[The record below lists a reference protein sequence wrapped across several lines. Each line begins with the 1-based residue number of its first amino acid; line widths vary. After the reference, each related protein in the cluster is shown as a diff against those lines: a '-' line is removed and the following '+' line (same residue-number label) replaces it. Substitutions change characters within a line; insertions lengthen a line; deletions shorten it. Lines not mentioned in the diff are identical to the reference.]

1 MLGKDQV
8 MCSRYFWCITL
19 LLLCHVQ
26 MEAQLLTNAL
36 PVPDRNEPSA
46 QQTQQQPAD
55 SSHAAPPAQLPDD
68 PSRQVLPVAHPEPA
82 PPVGLPV
89 RWEAKQQTRVG
100 DVSTLTGEVVMYY
113 KDYILHAD
121 KVIYH
126 QDTSIVEAEGHLQL
140 NGGPDDAVVTATHGE
155 MHLDDH
161 TGAFYDV
168 TGTFGVR
175 HVGHVIIYST
185 ADPFIFQG
193 RVLLQ
198 TGERAYRIVDGSMTS
213 CRLPKPDWQLI
224 SRSIQVADGKAST
237 HNSVFEFWHI
247 PLFYLPF
254 VARNLDET
262 GRESGFLLPSGEN
275 SGVKGLVIGDEVYW
289 VINRSMDLTVGAEYW
304 SKRGFAPSGSFRYR
318 GPGLDALA
326 VRWSALLDRGIEET
340 LAGATQPTLVNQ
352 GGADIIAY
360 GRKYFTPNTR
370 LAGAAEY
377 LSSYVYRLAFDE
389 NLTQATSSEVQSD
402 VALTHNRNGFVPS
415 LNLQRFE
422 NFAGT
427 SSTSDAPVVN
437 VPEVR
442 ILHLPLVRFD
452 ALDRPLLPGGASG
465 NSVIS
470 PLYWGVNSS
479 VGDMDRAEP
488 HFHSRNVGRL
498 DIYPHIELPIHLGDW
513 NFLPG
518 IGVRTTQYS
527 GSELQ
532 SFDPMHENGV
542 PAVQHNP
549 LNRSD
554 FEASLDIRPPVLE
567 RDFSL
572 AGIHRELRHVI
583 EPELFYRYVTGI
595 DNAQQVL
602 QFDTS
607 DIATNTNEAGFSLT
621 QRFYLRRTGAT
632 PCDAKEPDLFTFN
645 AAKEKAP
652 NLDPQ
657 GGDVS
662 NSSSI
667 DQNPT
672 AENPSGCKP
681 PAREWAS
688 WQIAQKYYINPN
700 FGGALIDNS
709 RNVFDTTLDMTGV
722 SYLTSP
728 RNIAPIISRMRFEA
742 IDKLRIEW
750 DLDYDP
756 KAGRMTASNLFAGYS
771 LGRTTIGIGHA
782 DLNAVDQSNGK
793 ATVIQSQQIKPFL
806 YFGKP
811 SDVGLSVALNAS
823 YDTTHGQVQYEG
835 VEAVYNW
842 NCCGLQT
849 GYRRFSLGTLRDEGE
864 WLWGFTL
871 SSIGT
876 AGNIRR
882 STSVFPTPAALQL
895 AY

>member
-36 PVPDRNEPSA
+36 PAPAGSEPSA
-46 QQTQQQPAD
+46 RQTQPQPAD
-55 SSHAAPPAQLPDD
+55 SFNPAQLPDD

-82 PPVGLPV
+82 PQAGVPV
-89 RWEAKQQTRVG
+89 RWEARQQTRVG
-100 DVSTLTGEVVMYY
+100 DVSTLTGEVVLYY
-113 KDYILHAD
+113 KNYILHAD
-121 KVIYH
+121 KVVYH

-140 NGGPDDAVVTATHGE
+140 DGGPDDAVLTASHGE

-175 HVGHVIIYST
+175 RVGRAMIYST
-185 ADPFIFQG
+185 PDPFIFQG

-224 SRSIQVADGKAST
+224 SRSIEVANGKAST

-262 GRESGFLLPSGEN
+262 GRESGFLLPGGEN
-275 SGVKGLVIGDEVYW
+275 SGTKGLVIGDEVYW

-304 SKRGFAPSGSFRYR
+304 SKRGFAPTGSFRYR
-318 GPGLDALA
+318 GPGLDAVA
-326 VRWSALLDRGIEET
+326 VRWNALLDRGIEET
-340 LAGATQPTLVNQ
+340 LPGATQPTLVNQ

-360 GRKYFTPNTR
+360 GRKYFTPDTR
-370 LAGAAEY
+370 LAGAVEY

-389 NLTQATSSEVQSD
+389 NLAQATSSEVQSD
-402 VALTHNRNGFVPS
+402 VALTHEHKGFVPS
-415 LNLQRFE
+415 INLQRFE

-427 SSTSDAPVVN
+427 STTSDAPVLN

-442 ILHLPLVRFD
+442 ILHLPFLRFD
-452 ALDRPLLPGGASG
+452 VVDRPLLPANANTGST
-465 NSVIS
+465 SMPV
-470 PLYWGVNSS
+470 YWGLSSS
-479 VGDMDRAEP
+479 VGDLDRAEP
-488 HFHSRNVGRL
+488 HFHSRNVGRM
-498 DIYPHIELPIHLGDW
+498 DIQPHLEVPLHLGGW
-513 NFLPG
+513 NFLPAVA
-518 IGVRTTQYS
+518 VRSTQYS
-527 GSELQ
+527 GSQLQ
-532 SFDPMHENGV
+532 DLTDSDDGV
-542 PAVQHNP
+542 PSVQHNP

-567 RDFSL
+567 RDFAL
-572 AGIHRELRHVI
+572 TGAHRELRHVI
-583 EPELFYRYVTGI
+583 EPEIFYRYVTGI
-595 DNAQQVL
+595 HNAQQVL
-602 QFDTS
+602 QFDTA

-621 QRFYLRRTGAT
+621 QRFYVRRTDTA

-645 AAKEKAP
+645 AAKEQAP
-652 NLDPQ
+652 NLDPL
-657 GGDVS
+657 GVEAS

-667 DQNPT
+667 TASATGDNPT
-672 AENPSGCKP
+672 GCKP

-688 WQIAQKYYINPN
+688 WQIAQKFYINPT
-700 FGGALIDNS
+700 FGGALIPGS
-709 RNVFDTTLDMTGV
+709 RNVFDATLDMTGV

-728 RNIAPIISRMRFEA
+728 RNIAPILSRMRFEA
-742 IDKLRIEW
+742 IDRLRLEW

-756 KAGRMTASNLFAGYS
+756 KPGRISSSNLFAGYS
-771 LGRTTIGIGHA
+771 FGRTTIGIGHA
-782 DLNAVDQSNGK
+782 YLNAADESKGK
-793 ATVIQSQQIKPFL
+793 ATTIQSQQIKPFI

-823 YDTTHGQVQYEG
+823 YDSTHDQIQYEG
-835 VEAVYNW
+835 VEGVYNW
-842 NCCGLQT
+842 NCCGLQA

-876 AGNIRR
+876 AGNVRR

-895 AY
+895 AF